1 MALDV
6 QERVQDFRITF
17 ALYVKKISL
26 VERVSVLHGNR
37 CLQSVEFFFLRQY
50 VQPCLLKNPKYT
62 FHTIKSSLKLA
73 YETGTAMNACK
84 SEKLSANFIISLR
97 LGFRRNFLSVLHP
110 HLVSSPIKGIL
121 EIFNLT
127 PRCIPMD
134 ILAWTDC
141 VRSRAGKIS

>member
-1 MALDV
+1 ML
-6 QERVQDFRITF
+6 RRF
-17 ALYVKKISL
+17 SL
-26 VERVSVLHGNR
+26 VECVSSVLHGNR
-37 CLQSVEFFFLRQY
+37 CLQSVNFFFLRQY

-73 YETGTAMNACK
+73 YETGTAMNVRK

-110 HLVSSPIKGIL
+110 NLVSSPIKGIL

-127 PRCIPMD
+127 PGAFLWIFWLYRGR
-134 ILAWTDC
+134 LF
-141 VRSRAGKIS
+141 